1 MSDDDEYLEKL
12 VKEYGISRRKS
23 PIRRIANA
31 IYDLLDEYH
40 IDLNPMER
48 ERLSL
53 YLVHYKD
60 SKKAAAHILPI
71 HPGIKKIPC
80 CTKKIAGIIDE
91 ITEKVSNKEL
101 SEQGKGIDEELKQA
115 LERKPI
121 FEEKSTIEVES
132 RRNKLSK
139 IRSFTENNVKEED
152 EETE

>member
-60 SKKAAAHILPI
+60 SKKAAAHIIPI

-80 CTKKIAGIIDE
+80 CTQKIAGIIDE

-101 SEQGKGIDEELKQA
+101 SEQGQGIDEELKQA

>member
-12 VKEYGISRRKS
+12 VKDYGISRRKS

-31 IYDLLDEYH
+31 IYAFLDEYH

-60 SKKAAAHILPI
+60 SKKAAAHIIPI
-71 HPGIKKIPC
+71 NPGIKKIPG
-80 CTKKIAGIIDE
+80 CTQKIAGIIDE

-101 SEQGKGIDEELKQA
+101 SEQGQGIDDELKQA
-115 LERKPI
+115 LERKPV
-121 FEEKSTIEVES
+121 FEEKSNIEIES

-152 EETE
+152 EEAA